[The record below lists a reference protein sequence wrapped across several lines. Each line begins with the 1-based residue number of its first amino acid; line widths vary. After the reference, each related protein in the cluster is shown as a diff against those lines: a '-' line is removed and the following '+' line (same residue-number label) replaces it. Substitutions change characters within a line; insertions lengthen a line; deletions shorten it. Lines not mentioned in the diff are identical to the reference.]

1 MEPIYLNRLRVR
13 SGLPPAIILPQ
24 NFKLDDDTQYDPIIT
39 HNKLGCAWSSYY
51 GACLYSH
58 CTTKLKVMRSIFI
71 SNQQSIKLIILEAI
85 RIKNNKWIFFL
96 AQTLGSDGSESF
108 L

>member
-1 MEPIYLNRLRVR
+1 M
-13 SGLPPAIILPQ
+13 PPAIILPQ

-39 HNKLGCAWSSYY
+39 HKKLGYAWSSYY

-71 SNQQSIKLIILEAI
+71 SNQQSVKLRILEAI
-85 RIKNNKWIFFL
+85 IGRIKNNKWIFFFF
-96 AQTLGSDGSESF
+96 AQTLGLMVLRVSF
-108 L
+108 KS

>member
-1 MEPIYLNRLRVR
+1 M
-13 SGLPPAIILPQ
+13 PPAIILPL

-39 HNKLGCAWSSYY
+39 HNKLGYAWSRYY

-71 SNQQSIKLIILEAI
+71 SNQQSIKLTVLEAI
-85 RIKNNKWIFFL
+85 IGRIKNNKWDFFFFWDR
-96 AQTLGSDGSESF
+96 TLGLMVLRVSF
-108 L
+108 